1 MYKDQKNMKPD
12 PLKLPQILYIADSE
26 ESRSLVRRLLS
37 YTFIVLEAAN
47 PLDGIGLAEE
57 TRPGLILLDNNVSQM
72 TSSEAATRL
81 KKVLAGTPI
90 VIVSGD
96 TTQKAR
102 ARALAAGAVG
112 FIPKPIGDDFEEL
125 VQAYL
130 HGRVDELEHAEKYL
144 REYQLELAEKI
155 EDQTRQLANTVERN
169 KYLLSQNQK
178 MFAMLERRHKLLET
192 AARVGQMVTSI
203 LDLNELL
210 RHTVNIICSEFNFYY
225 SGIFLVSDD
234 RQWAVLRAGYALA
247 GRKMLEA
254 HYKLPIDDKSMIGR
268 SVLGQEAQIAL
279 DVAGE
284 ESRFKNPY
292 LPDTRSEMALPLI
305 VNSVSVGAVTVQ
317 SHELNAF
324 SEEDVTSLQA
334 MADQIAIAINNANLM
349 KHLELANSELL
360 RTKTFEAI
368 ATATGEAIHWVGN
381 KAAPIPGSVSRVR
394 EDIQYLLALTAQVNE
409 SALDNA
415 ALQAAVQTVRE
426 EAKASGLD
434 LKKILEEMSAM
445 KPNRLQ
451 ALVSVESLMEDLE
464 IAENSA
470 KTILDIKEGLI
481 GPARQRNDAPVSLS
495 EMITNTVENMGLPHD
510 AVEMTWAHDM
520 PLAHVDVRQVEQVF
534 NNLIKNAWEA
544 MANAHTPDPKI
555 HVRGRSDDDANFVL
569 VSVQDNGP
577 GIPKDI
583 QEKIWV
589 SFFTTKGGSGGTGLG
604 LSAVMQIVN
613 QHGGKI
619 WLESEAG
626 MGATFFVR
634 LPAEKLYMP
643 DEKVS
648 H

>member
-1 MYKDQKNMKPD
+1 MNSD
-12 PLKLPQILYIADSE
+12 PRKLPQVLYIADSD
-26 ESRSLVRRLLS
+26 ESRSLVRRLLA
-37 YTFIVLEAAN
+37 YRFVVLEAAN
-47 PLDGIGLAEE
+47 PLDGLGLASE
-57 TRPGLILLDNNVSQM
+57 TMPNLILLDNNLSHM

-81 KKVLAGTPI
+81 RKMLPGTPI
-90 VIVSGD
+90 VVVSGD
-96 TTQKAR
+96 TKPGAR
-102 ARALAAGAVG
+102 ERALAAGSVG
-112 FIPKPIGDDFEEL
+112 FIPKPIGGDFEEL
-125 VQAYL
+125 VTEYL
-130 HGRVDELEHAEKYL
+130 RGKTDGLENAEEYL

-155 EDQTRQLANTVERN
+155 EDQTRQLTNTVERN

-225 SGIFLVSDD
+225 SGIFLISDD
-234 RQWAVLRAGYALA
+234 RKWAVLRAGYALA
-247 GRKMLEA
+247 GRKMLDA
-254 HYKLPIDDKSMIGR
+254 NYKLPIDEKSMIGR
-268 SVLGQEAQIAL
+268 SILTQQAQIAL

-284 ESRFKNPY
+284 PSRFKNPY

-305 VNSVSVGAVTVQ
+305 VNSISVGAVTVQ
-317 SHELNAF
+317 SNELNAF
-324 SEEDVTSLQA
+324 NEEDITSLQA

-349 KHLELANSELL
+349 KDLESANAELL
-360 RTKTFEAI
+360 RTKTYEAS
-368 ATATGEAIHWVGN
+368 ATATGEASHWVGN
-381 KAAPIPGSVSRVR
+381 KAAPIPGSVRRVR
-394 EDIQYLLALTAQVNE
+394 EDVQYLLALAAQAKDSE
-409 SALDNA
+409 LDNA
-415 ALQAAVQTVRE
+415 SLAAAVQTVRE
-426 EAKASGLD
+426 EAQASGLD
-434 LKKILEEMSAM
+434 LEKVLAEMSAM

-451 ALVSVESLMEDLE
+451 ALVSVESLMEDLD

-481 GPARQRNDAPVSLS
+481 GPARQRSDTPVSLR
-495 EMITNTVENMGLPHD
+495 EMIAGTVENMGLPHG
-510 AVEMTWAHDM
+510 AVEMTWSEDM
-520 PLAHVDVRQVEQVF
+520 PLAHVDARQVEQVF

-544 MANAHTPDPKI
+544 LTNAKIAEPKI
-555 HVRGRSDDDANFVL
+555 FVQGQQDGDSNFVL
-569 VSVQDNGP
+569 VSVKDNGP

-626 MGATFFVR
+626 QGATFFVR

-643 DEKVS
+643 DENKS
-648 H
+648 R

>member
-1 MYKDQKNMKPD
+1 R
-12 PLKLPQILYIADSE
+12 KLPQVLYIADSD
-26 ESRSLVRRLLS
+26 ESRSLVRRLLA
-37 YTFIVLEAAN
+37 YHYVVLEAAN
-47 PLDGIGLAEE
+47 PLDGLGLASE
-57 TRPGLILLDNNVSQM
+57 TMPNLILLDNNLSHM

-81 KKVLAGTPI
+81 RKMLPGTPI
-90 VIVSGD
+90 VVVSGD
-96 TTQKAR
+96 TKHGAR
-102 ARALAAGAVG
+102 ERALAAGAVG
-112 FIPKPIGDDFEEL
+112 FIPKPIGGDFEDL
-125 VQAYL
+125 VGEYL
-130 HGRVDELEHAEKYL
+130 RGKVDDLDDAEEHL
-144 REYQLELAEKI
+144 REYQQELATKI
-155 EDQTRQLANTVERN
+155 EDQTRQLTNTVERN

-203 LDLNELL
+203 LDLTDLL

-225 SGIFLVSDD
+225 SGIFLISDD
-234 RQWAVLRAGYALA
+234 RKSAVLRAGYALA
-247 GRKMLEA
+247 GRKMLDA
-254 HYKLPIDDKSMIGR
+254 HYKLPIDEKSMIGR
-268 SVLGQEAQIAL
+268 SILTQQAQIAL

-284 ESRFKNPY
+284 PSRFKNPY

-305 VNSVSVGAVTVQ
+305 VNSTSVGAVTVQ
-317 SHELNAF
+317 SNELNAF
-324 SEEDVTSLQA
+324 TEEDIASLQA

-349 KHLELANSELL
+349 KDLESANAEIL
-360 RTKTFEAI
+360 RTKTYEAI

-381 KAAPIPGSVSRVR
+381 KAAPIPGSVRRVR
-394 EDIQYLLALTAQVNE
+394 EDIQYLLALVSQIKDSE
-409 SALDNA
+409 LDNA
-415 ALQAAVQTVRE
+415 SLTAAVQTVRE
-426 EAKASGLD
+426 EAQTSGLD
-434 LKKILEEMSAM
+434 LEKILAEMSAM

-451 ALVSVESLMEDLE
+451 ALVSVESLIEDLD

-495 EMITNTVENMGLPHD
+495 EMIANTVGIMGLPHG
-510 AVEMTWAHDM
+510 AVEMTWAEDM
-520 PLAHVDVRQVEQVF
+520 PPAHVDARQVEQVF

-544 MANAHTPDPKI
+544 LTNAKVAEPKI
-555 HVRGRSDDDANFVL
+555 YVDGRRDDNDFVL
-569 VSVQDNGP
+569 VSVRDNGP
-577 GIPKDI
+577 GIPKEI

-626 MGATFFVR
+626 KGATFFVR

-643 DEKVS
+643 NE
-648 H
+648 